1 MQVIVKLTNQ
11 CNLRCTYC
19 SEGNPSDK
27 RYLLEA
33 VCQKMLAGLPELLDF
48 CHDRKID
55 ILWHGGEPLVYPREA
70 LCRLMDYAQDILSGY
85 HLSFSM
91 QTNGYAVDDDWLEV
105 FRKYSVHV
113 GVSLDGY
120 QELHDQ
126 NRRTADGQNS
136 FVKIVS
142 NIQKMQQAGIAVG
155 TLMVL
160 DTTQEIDIDKL
171 LDLSVSVTGNIKIH
185 PVIACGRAENRQ
197 DIDLVNQ
204 RYVELMKKL
213 FARCVER
220 DDYINI
226 SPLRELLEAIIGNT
240 DIGECSY
247 GGTCGKKFICLYS
260 DGEVGACGR
269 RIRGHEYGSILD
281 RSLLD
286 LYNSPV
292 AQKIRSRDAYLTE
305 HDCQNCR
312 YWKWCH
318 GGCSFEAFNGIG
330 DIFAKNLQCAA
341 RKQLIQYI
349 MEDGVSLLK
358 QKLIQRRNAYR
369 KIIKLEKEILKEIED
384 A

>member
-19 SEGNPSDK
+19 SEGNPNDK
-27 RYLLEA
+27 RYLPEA
-33 VCQKMLAGLPELLDF
+33 MCQKMLDGLPELLDF
-48 CHDRKID
+48 CHDRRID
-55 ILWHGGEPLVYPREA
+55 ILWHGGEPLAYPREA

-91 QTNGYAVDDDWLEV
+91 QTNGYAVNDDWLEV

-120 QELHDQ
+120 QELHDK
-126 NRRTADGQNS
+126 NRRTADGQGS
-136 FVKIVS
+136 FVQIVS

-160 DTTQEIDIDKL
+160 DTAQAIDIDKL
-171 LDLSVSVTGNIKIH
+171 FDCAVSVTRSIKIH
-185 PVIACGRAENRQ
+185 PVIACGRAGKRQ

-213 FARCVER
+213 FAKCVES
-220 DDYINI
+220 DAHINI
-226 SPLRELLEAIIGNT
+226 SPLRELLEAVIGNA

-269 RIRGHEYGSILD
+269 RIRGHEYGSLEN
-281 RSLLD
+281 STLLE
-286 LYNSPV
+286 LYNSPM
-292 AQKIRSRDAYLTE
+292 AQKIRSRSAYLAE
-305 HDCQNCR
+305 NACKHCG

-318 GGCSFEAFNGIG
+318 GGCSFEAFNSTG
-330 DIFAKNLQCAA
+330 DLFAPHLQCAA
-341 RKQLIQYI
+341 RRQLIAYI
-349 MEDGVSLLK
+349 MEEGVSLLK
-358 QKLIQRRNAYR
+358 QKLIQQRNAYR
-369 KIIKLEKEILKEIED
+369 KIIKLERQVLREIED